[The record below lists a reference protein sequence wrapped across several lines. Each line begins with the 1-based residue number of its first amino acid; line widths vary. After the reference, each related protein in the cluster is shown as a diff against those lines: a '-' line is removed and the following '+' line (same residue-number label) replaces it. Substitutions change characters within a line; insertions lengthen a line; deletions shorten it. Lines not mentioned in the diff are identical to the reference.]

1 MCRFKKEIELKKEK
15 KEGVNGR
22 PEKESIDIN
31 EEIDDRT
38 EQSDDKDS
46 LSDSSFTLVTVT

>member
-15 KEGVNGR
+15 KEGVNGK
-22 PEKESIDIN
+22 PEKESDDIDV
-31 EEIDDRT
+31 EIDDRT
-38 EQSDDKDS
+38 EHSDDKDS